1 MKKVVAMVACLAS
14 FLVAKECATMA
25 DLINGCIK
33 TEYNYDKKPV
43 KQSEWKNKK
52 EVRVIYTKKY
62 HNNGNLKSDCRGEE
76 QNKVCKYYDEN
87 GDFKIESRDGK
98 PYNGKGCESDF
109 SGDFSKRNNCGEYKD
124 GLKNGIWTEEYKLS
138 GYLNDSS
145 SERAELVVQYVNGV
159 KNGEAQILGRIRTLG
174 LYGILE
180 SGQYLNDKKEGVWKS
195 EYGFEGKYKEG
206 KLIKITLKDK
216 EYEYLG
222 GGENIDLA
230 EMKDYIRVD
239 NGDILNNMVKFVTNC
254 VETLLPDKEGK
265 TNPNNKITSC
275 FIDKGKKIRD
285 GVTTISLERE
295 YGFFSKDI
303 RLVTYE
309 VFFDKGK
316 IIMDKSKCHRDSAQ
330 FMEVEKLEAMLNSGK
345 KYTSDAYD
353 SLLLAICR

>member
-1 MKKVVAMVACLAS
+1 MKKVVIAVACIAS
-14 FLVAKECATMA
+14 LMIAKECKTMA
-25 DLINGCIK
+25 GLINGCVK
-33 TEYNYDKKPV
+33 TEYNYDKKPI

-52 EVRVIYTKKY
+52 EVRVIYKKTY
-62 HNNGNLKSDCRGEE
+62 YDNGNLKSDCRGEE
-76 QNKVCKYYDEN
+76 QNEVCKYYYEN
-87 GDFKIESRDGK
+87 GDFEIEYRDSK

-109 SGDFSKRNNCGEYKD
+109 SKRNNCGEYKE
-124 GLKNGIWTEEYKLS
+124 GLKNGIWTETYKVDS
-138 GYLNDSS
+138 EGYRYTSDT
-145 SERAELVVQYVNGV
+145 RLVVRYVNGV
-159 KNGEAQILGRIRTLG
+159 KNGEAQIL
-174 LYGILE
+174 YSDEVLE

-195 EYGFEGKYKEG
+195 KDGFEGKYKEG

-216 EYEYLG
+216 EYECLG
-222 GGENIDLA
+222 SGENIDLT

-239 NGDILNNMVKFVTNC
+239 NGDILNKNMVKIVTNC

-265 TNPNNKITSC
+265 TNPNNKIISC

-285 GVTTISLERE
+285 GVTTISLELD

-303 RLVTYE
+303 RLNTYE

-330 FMEVEKLEAMLNSGK
+330 FVEVEQLEAMLNSGK
-345 KYTSDAYD
+345 KYTSDAYG

>member
-1 MKKVVAMVACLAS
+1 MKKVVVVVACLAS

-33 TEYNYDKKPV
+33 TEYNYDKKPI

-52 EVRVIYTKKY
+52 EVRVIYTKEY

-76 QNKVCKYYDEN
+76 QNEVCKYYDEN
-87 GDFKIESRDGK
+87 GDFKIEYRDSK
-98 PYNGKGCESDF
+98 PYNGKGCES
-109 SGDFSKRNNCGEYKD
+109 GDYYDNSCGEYKD
-124 GLKNGIWTEEYKLS
+124 GLKNGIWTETYKV
-138 GYLNDSS
+138 DSKDYRYTS
-145 SERAELVVQYVNGV
+145 NTQLVVRYVNGV
-159 KNGEAQILGRIRTLG
+159 KNGEAQILYLSDV
-174 LYGILE
+174 LE

-195 EYGFEGKYKEG
+195 KYGFEGEYKEG

-222 GGENIDLA
+222 GGENVDLA

-239 NGDILNNMVKFVTNC
+239 NGDILENMVKFVTNC

-285 GVTTISLERE
+285 GVTTISLERDH
-295 YGFFSKDI
+295 GFFSKDI
-303 RLVTYE
+303 RLHTYE

-316 IIMDKSKCHRDSAQ
+316 IIKDKSKCHRDSAQ

-345 KYTSDAYD
+345 KYTRDAYN